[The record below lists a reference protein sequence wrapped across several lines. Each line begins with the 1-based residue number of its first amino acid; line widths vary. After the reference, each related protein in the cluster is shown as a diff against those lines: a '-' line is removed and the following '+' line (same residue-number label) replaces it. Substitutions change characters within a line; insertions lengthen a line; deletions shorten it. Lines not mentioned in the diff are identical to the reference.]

1 MDIDSWIAH
10 CRDGGILPERKLR
23 LLCEMVKQVLI
34 EEGNVVE
41 VSAPVTVVGNVHAK
55 FYELVSMMEKIGE
68 TPSKSYLFLGNYVD
82 KYFNSCET
90 IQYLLCLKVKYPD
103 RITLLRGN
111 HEDRRLS
118 EVYGFFDESL
128 RKYGN

>member
-1 MDIDSWIAH
+1 M
-10 CRDGGILPERKLR
+10 
-23 LLCEMVKQVLI
+23 I

-82 KYFNSCET
+82 KYYNSCET

-118 EVYGFFDESL
+118 AVYGFCEESL